1 MKKQEFTGTFSVVIS
16 LESQDVIIDNQ
27 DIMNCYFIEDIYSYC
42 ISGKLVFFDKYGLM
56 EHGPFTGNEQIT
68 IVYGIEEDR
77 QLPFDIWKLSKIQQS
92 TITDPTSENLME
104 LYFVDTMFELYTLKR
119 YSKSFNG
126 KKHTTTVINEI
137 LKNMMKIDNKRINYE
152 ESSNYITNYI
162 IPYWTPME
170 AIGWLCKRSKG
181 SESETGG
188 YLCYNNTK
196 NKFNTNIYT
205 INKLLDDK
213 NYIDPT
219 PYIFEG
225 SMDKKNKI
233 LDWSIS
239 GIDKNSTKI
248 LRGGNWRG
256 YNSQTKSFL
265 NLDYRYSDGIED
277 TILMGKKSL
286 FNDISEE
293 TVNKYIGES
302 DINTLENVV
311 YSEWVKR
318 YSLQQVVS
326 IVVAGNEDRYVGHQ
340 IEIQWPSIKSINYNK
355 MMKGKYLIKSI
366 THMFVGGGNLGY
378 MQKMLLIKNA
388 YSDID
393 MISLF
398 PSTKTNII

>member
-1 MKKQEFTGTFSVVIS
+1 MEKQEFTGTFSVVIS

-27 DIMNCYFIEDIYSYC
+27 DIMNCYFVEDIYSYC
-42 ISGKLVFFDKYGLM
+42 ISGKLVFYDKYGLM
-56 EHGPFTGNEQIT
+56 EYGPFTGNEQIT

-104 LYFVDTMFELYTLKR
+104 LYFVDVTFELYTLKR

-126 KKHTTTVINEI
+126 KKLVTTVINEI
-137 LKNMMKIDNKRINYE
+137 LKNMMEIDNKYINYE
-152 ESSNYITNYI
+152 PSSNYITDYI

-196 NKFNTNIYT
+196 TQFNTNIHT
-205 INKLLDDK
+205 INKLLNDK
-213 NYIDPT
+213 TYIDPT

-225 SMDKKNKI
+225 TLDKTNKI

-239 GIDKNSTKI
+239 GIDKNSTKT

-256 YNSQTKSFL
+256 YDSQTKSFINL
-265 NLDYRYSDGIED
+265 NYRYSDGVED

-286 FNDISEE
+286 FNNISEE
-293 TVNKYIGES
+293 TVNKFIGES
-302 DINTLENVV
+302 DEDILKNVV

-318 YSLQQVVS
+318 YSLQQIVS
-326 IVVAGNEDRYVGHQ
+326 IVVMGNESRYAGQQ
-340 IEIQWPSIKSINYNK
+340 IEIQWPSIKKINYNK
-355 MMKGKYLIKSI
+355 MLKGKYLVKSI

-393 MISLF
+393 MISLL